1 MATDDL
7 KIEDEEQNEVI
18 ESTYIHYS
26 IASYP
31 SDLTLNG
38 IREMWDA
45 GAIVIPP
52 FQRKYVWKKE
62 QASLLI
68 DSFLCGL
75 PVPPVFFYIGED
87 NRNIVI
93 DGQQRIISIIY
104 FLKGFFGEEDS
115 SAKRQVFRLELPNN
129 SPYNKKT
136 FSELDESLQRKL
148 LYSSI
153 LRAINIKQL
162 EPDDEGTSAFRIFER
177 LNTGGT
183 PLTAQEIRNCIY
195 QGDFAELL
203 QYLNRD
209 PNWRKILGK
218 NEPDKH
224 QKDVE
229 LILRIFSFV
238 YNHTEYEK
246 PMKEFLNKTMQKYR
260 SGNYKEVK
268 DFTGYFPYLTNLV
281 VELLG
286 EKPFHIR
293 GPLNASA
300 LESVMSVIFLHKEHI
315 SNDLKEK
322 FSILKASNEF
332 KNLTSLGTTDAA
344 VVTKRRELIEKS
356 LFGI

>member
-18 ESTYIHYS
+18 ESTYIHYN

-75 PVPPVFFYIGED
+75 PVPPVFFYIGND
-87 NRNIVI
+87 NRNMVI

-115 SAKRQVFRLELPNN
+115 SAKRQVFRLDLPNN

-136 FSELDESLQRKL
+136 FSELDETLQRKL

-162 EPDDEGTSAFRIFER
+162 DPEDEGTSAFRIFER

-195 QGDFAELL
+195 QGQLAVLL
-203 QYLNRD
+203 QLLNKD
-209 PNWRKILGK
+209 ENWRRILGK

-238 YNHTEYEK
+238 YNYAEYEK
-246 PMKEFLNKTMQKYR
+246 PMKEFLNKTMQI
-260 SGNYKEVK
+260 YKDGSNKNVAEFIK
-268 DFTGYFPYLTNLV
+268 YFPVLTKQV
-281 VELLG
+281 VQLLG
-286 EKPFHIR
+286 EKPFHLR

-300 LESVMSVIFLHKEHI
+300 LESVMSVIFIHKEHI
-315 SNDLKEK
+315 SDALKEK
-322 FSILKASNEF
+322 FILLKASEKF
-332 KNLTSLGTTDAA
+332 KDFTSLGTTDAA
-344 VVTKRRELIEKS
+344 VVAKRRELIEKS